1 MKSIFY
7 KILKFI
13 NVAVGLCIALWIIA
27 QGFGIFA
34 LVLAIYITYLN
45 TLIDDI
51 LKRSNQEGC

>member
-1 MKSIFY
+1 MKPIFY

-13 NVAVGLCIALWIIA
+13 NVALGLCISLWIIA

-34 LVLAIYITYLN
+34 IILAIYITYLN

-51 LKRSNQEGC
+51 LKRANQEGC

>member
-13 NVAVGLCIALWIIA
+13 NVAGGLCIALWIIA

>member
-1 MKSIFY
+1 MKPIFY

-13 NVAVGLCIALWIIA
+13 NVALGLCIGLWIIA

-34 LVLAIYITYLN
+34 IILAIYITYLN

-51 LKRSNQEGC
+51 LKRANQEGC